1 MITVFLQIILLEN
14 YEYQKTVKHPTMTRN
29 TIKQAL
35 SNLEQIPSLLY
46 LIKWFCICLLLGA
59 VAGSVSAFF
68 LFSLEWATQWRESH
82 LWIIA
87 LLPIGGFIIG
97 LSYHLY
103 GNSVVKG
110 NNLLLEEFHSPKK
123 IIPFKMAPLVLFGT
137 VVTHLFGG
145 SAGREGTAVQI
156 GGAIADRFT
165 CVFNLSRRD
174 RKIIL
179 IAGISA
185 GFASVFGTPLAGG
198 IFALEV
204 LILGRIRL
212 DAIMPSFLAAILANY
227 FCELWNV
234 SHTHYHIDQV
244 AEMNPI
250 NLLWALLA
258 GIIFGL
264 VAMLF
269 SKSTHFWS
277 NLFSRYITYPPL
289 RPFIGGIVLAICIYV
304 IGTTK
309 YIGLGVPTIEAAF
322 NTSMNSYDFLAKL
335 LFTSFTLGAGF
346 KGGEVTP
353 LFYIGAT
360 LGNVLIWCIPLP
372 MGLLAGMGFVAV
384 FAGATNT
391 PLACTVMGIELFG
404 IEAGVFIA
412 IACATAYLFSGH
424 SGVYSSQIIGSPKN
438 TNYLREKGL
447 HLSEIKNKR
456 HPK

>member
-1 MITVFLQIILLEN
+1 MKFEHLKKKLTAF
-14 YEYQKTVKHPTMTRN
+14 
-29 TIKQAL
+29 
-35 SNLEQIPSLLY
+35 EQIPSLYY
-46 LIKWFCICLLLGA
+46 LLKWLIICTCIG
-59 VAGSVSAFF
+59 VVTGSISAFF
-68 LFSLEWATQWRESH
+68 LKSLEWATNYRESN

-97 LSYHLY
+97 LTYHLF

-137 VVTHLFGG
+137 IVTHLFGG

-156 GGAIADRFT
+156 GGAVADQFT
-165 CVFNLSRRD
+165 KIFKLSDRD
-174 RKIIL
+174 RKIVI

-212 DAIMPSFLAAILANY
+212 DAIVPSFLAAVLANY
-227 FCELWNV
+227 FCEIWNV
-234 SHTHYHIDQV
+234 AHTHYHIDAV

-250 NLLWALLA
+250 NLLWAMLA

-269 SKSTHFWS
+269 SKSTHFWA
-277 NLFSRYITYPPL
+277 NLFKKLIKYPPL
-289 RPFIGGIVLAICIYV
+289 RPAIGGVILAVIIYG

-309 YIGLGVPTIEAAF
+309 YIGLGVPTIVDSF
-322 NTSMNSYDFLAKL
+322 SSNMNSYDFLAKL

-360 LGNVLIWCIPLP
+360 LGNVLIWFIPLP

-391 PLACTVMGIELFG
+391 PIACTVMGIELFG

-412 IACATAYLFSGH
+412 IACSVSYLFSGH
-424 SGVYSSQIIGSPKN
+424 TGVYTSQIIGSPKN
-438 TNYLREKGL
+438 NSTFQEKGFT
-447 HLSEIKNKR
+447 LSEIDAKR
-456 HPK
+456 HQK